1 MNIIHKFLINIYCF
15 IKGFIKKPDYKI
27 ISRNLEYWL
36 EDAHDGYVTTDDFW
50 DEQSDE
56 WDEST
61 ESCLVELQ
69 GVEKVPKPPD
79 VVTKMLFRVKYWY
92 NNKVYK
98 YLTYDREYV
107 WPPKHERGMR
117 FHIPLISAQLLNKD
131 GRPVKNLL
139 EKINRYLGPHKIE
152 KIKISDML
160 YYDEETLKESFPK
173 IQLRNILGVKKVV
186 STTDGYIT
194 DLRIS

>member
-1 MNIIHKFLINIYCF
+1 MNIIHKFLINIYCL

-36 EDAHDGYVTTDDFW
+36 DYDEGYVTGDDFW
-50 DEQSDE
+50 DEQGDE

-61 ESCLVELQ
+61 ETCLVELRD
-69 GVEKVPKPPD
+69 GEEVPKPPD
-79 VVTKMLFRVKYWY
+79 VVTKLLFRVKYWY

-117 FHIPLISAQLLNKD
+117 FNIPLMSAQLLNKN
-131 GRPVKNLL
+131 GRPVKNIL
-139 EKINRYLGPHKIE
+139 EKIRRYTGPHGCE
-152 KIKISDML
+152 KIKIADML
-160 YYDEETLKESFPK
+160 YYDEDTLKESFPK
-173 IQLRNILGVKKVV
+173 IQLRNILGVKKIV
-186 STTDGYIT
+186 STADGYIT
-194 DLRIS
+194 DLRIP